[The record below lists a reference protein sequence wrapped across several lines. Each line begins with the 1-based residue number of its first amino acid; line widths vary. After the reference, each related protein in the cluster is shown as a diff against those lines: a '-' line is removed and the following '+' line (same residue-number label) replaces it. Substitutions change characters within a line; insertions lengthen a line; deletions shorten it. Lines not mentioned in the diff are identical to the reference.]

1 MRQIIESLKR
11 LYQKNNVSKEKI
23 VELFNNEKINKEEM
37 LYILGA

>member
-11 LYQKNNVSKEKI
+11 LYQKNNVIKEKI